1 MNPSLSLIS
10 VCAKFPLRSM
20 SRSGL
25 KVCGN
30 GGGFQVS
37 TVSNLNPI
45 YIELVLGLGFDNI
58 VPDIH

>member
-1 MNPSLSLIS
+1 MY
-10 VCAKFPLRSM
+10 KG
-20 SRSGL
+20 GL

>member
-1 MNPSLSLIS
+1 MS

-45 YIELVLGLGFDNI
+45 YIELVGLVLTISCQTYIKMVKIF
-58 VPDIH
+58 V